1 MMDLACRICGNSENN
16 REHQFREMMFGSRET
31 FDYLECGACGTLQII
46 EIPDLSRHY
55 PQDYYSLSSADELY
69 IGKHFR
75 RRIAARFAGD
85 YFMRGN
91 NFFGKYL
98 AEKKE
103 WLRFNFPDSL
113 REPLLEIDF
122 RSRIL
127 DFGCGSGKLLQNLY
141 FYGFRNLTGADA
153 FIEKDI
159 FYPNGIKIYKRRLS
173 EIEEKFDLV
182 MLHHSFEHLPDPL
195 ETLQEIRRLLE
206 KDKFCLLRIPVV
218 NYAWEKYGK
227 NWVQLDPPRHL
238 FLYTE
243 KSLRI
248 LAEKA
253 GFTIEKVL
261 YDSEEFQFWASEYYA
276 KDIAMNEPDWFKL
289 NFNESLFTETQFNE
303 WKAEAKRLNAEKRGD
318 QACFYLKKA

>member
-1 MMDLACRICGNSENN
+1 MHLACRICGNSENN

-55 PQDYYSLSSADELY
+55 PQDYYSLSSADGLY

-91 NFFGKYL
+91 NFPGKYL

-159 FYPNGIKIYKRRLS
+159 FYPNGIKIYKRRLG
-173 EIEEKFDLV
+173 EINDKFDLV

-248 LAEKA
+248 LAENA
-253 GFTIEKVL
+253 GFAIEKVV

-289 NFNESLFTETQFNE
+289 NFNESLFTEAQFNE
-303 WKAEAKRLNAEKRGD
+303 WKAEAKQLNAEKRGD

>member
-1 MMDLACRICGNSENN
+1 MIYVACRICENSKDN
-16 REHQFREMMFGSRET
+16 RVHQFREMMFGSREK

-46 EIPDLSRHY
+46 KIPDLNNHY
-55 PQDYYSLSSADELY
+55 PKDYYSFSSGEELY
-69 IGKHFR
+69 IEKHLR
-75 RRIAARFAGD
+75 RRIAARLAGD
-85 YFMRGN
+85 YFMNGN
-91 NFFGKYL
+91 NFPGKYL

-113 REPLLEIDF
+113 REPILKLNF
-122 RSRIL
+122 YSRIL
-127 DFGCGSGKLLQNLY
+127 DFGCGGGKLLRNLY

-159 FYPNGIKIYKRRLS
+159 IYPNGIKIYKRELK
-173 EIEEKFDLV
+173 EIEPFFDLV
-182 MLHHSFEHLPDPL
+182 MLHHSFEHLPNPL
-195 ETLQEIRRLLE
+195 ETLQEIRKLLV

-218 NYAWEKYGK
+218 NFAWEKYGK

-243 KSLRI
+243 KSLCL

-253 GFTIEKVL
+253 GFTVEKIV

-276 KDIAMNEPDWFKL
+276 KDIAMNAPDWFKL
-289 NFNESLFTETQFNE
+289 NFDESLFTEKQFNE
-303 WKAEAKRLNAEKRGD
+303 WKKEAKQLNAEKRGD